1 MQGVTGSSPVV
12 STKKEEVALAV
23 TSSFLAKLRLEQ
35 LTHLC
40 VNLVR
45 IPPLAVYY
53 VIRRVRPTNSRI
65 RFLLCFLMR
74 V

>member
-23 TSSFLAKLRLEQ
+23 ASSFLVKLRLEQ

-45 IPPLAVYY
+45 IPPHGGIL
-53 VIRRVRPTNSRI
+53 RNSS
-65 RFLLCFLMR
+65 CSPDE
-74 V
+74 